1 MLAVVVCSAGS
12 VGVFDIAQRTGLPF
26 RKSKVWPSMEPRGSA
41 SLTHDAP
48 RGDPRVV
55 HGMAYCIR
63 GCIGRLSH
71 RLRGCL
77 VIRFLSG
84 GRLDD
89 RNYAFP
95 VFFGQFAFQ

>member
-1 MLAVVVCSAGS
+1 
-12 VGVFDIAQRTGLPF
+12 
-26 RKSKVWPSMEPRGSA
+26 MEPRGSA

-55 HGMAYCIR
+55 HGMAHCIR
-63 GCIGRLSH
+63 GCIGCLSH
-71 RLRGCL
+71 RITAFCLAVSGCL